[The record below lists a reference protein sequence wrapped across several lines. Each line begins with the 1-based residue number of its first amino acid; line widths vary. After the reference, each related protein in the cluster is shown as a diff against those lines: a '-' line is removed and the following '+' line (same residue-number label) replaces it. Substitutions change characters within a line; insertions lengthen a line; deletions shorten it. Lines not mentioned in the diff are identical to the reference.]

1 MIGHCLA
8 GSALYWQ
15 SLLAHLYSRP
25 HGSVWH
31 SHSQAGRVLSVRS
44 CAALPRIT
52 SRSSHCNILIVALCV
67 KKKGK
72 KVKKKVSLCLAAMY
86 HHGHFTCL
94 PAGTSGKLINGQTA
108 HLRLQPLTHC
118 VDGALGAEDH
128 VSLLASS

>member
-1 MIGHCLA
+1 MC
-8 GSALYWQ
+8 
-15 SLLAHLYSRP
+15 SLTENYLKKLT
-25 HGSVWH
+25 
-31 SHSQAGRVLSVRS
+31 L
-44 CAALPRIT
+44 
-52 SRSSHCNILIVALCV
+52 CNILIVALCV

-94 PAGTSGKLINGQTA
+94 PAGTSGKLVNGQTA
-108 HLRLQPLTHC
+108 HLCLQPLTHC